1 MSDPVK
7 QAPFEDVL
15 SSIRRLVREETGDPS
30 RRRPRADVRPEEA
43 AEAVHAPQVG
53 PADAPVD
60 SVVDAADAGADRVA
74 AADAAEADKPA
85 ASDPYSEEAKQG
97 LLDSLDMLMG
107 RKGAEP
113 ARREPTFTG
122 SRGRDA
128 ARDDAPGASTDATPS
143 RVMDPARD
151 RPEALV
157 LTPAF
162 RIRPDAAAQEDS
174 AEGKGEDPS
183 AEARADEGSAP
194 VSEVEA
200 KAEAK
205 VEEAAGSDREKAADD
220 DTKGAARRG
229 PPLSA
234 ISIPEFLANRRGR
247 VHDSKKGAPEVA
259 DDDAPAA
266 PKPAAEEK
274 GLPWFRH
281 SRRADD
287 APAAGTP
294 EPAEQAEATP
304 PVDTFYEDEH
314 AQEDSPPRI
323 PSFEAL
329 RGLDRRTAHEAT
341 RDALADVVKAMS
353 QEAAREALER
363 AATGAEASD
372 EGEEIDAGATE
383 AKADEAKADEQ
394 DSDARNA
401 QAWEEAARKVE
412 APLSEAHAKESDK
425 APEEPVAK
433 KAKPLKDTS
442 ENIDRMF
449 AEARAARPDDGPQA
463 PPADA
468 DLFESHRAAKLDE
481 VADFQSD
488 EPEVEPLAPNRL
500 RRVVWAEKEAPLAA
514 TGPAPSE
521 AEELDEVAPSER
533 FGAASEPVMDEEA
546 LRELVAEMVRAE
558 LQGALGERITRNV
571 RKLVRR
577 EIHQMLAAQDFD

>member
-30 RRRPRADVRPEEA
+30 RRRPRVDVRAEEA
-43 AEAVHAPQVG
+43 AEAAHAPQEK

-60 SVVDAADAGADRVA
+60 AVVDASDAEADRVA
-74 AADAAEADKPA
+74 AADADKADRADKVA

-113 ARREPTFTG
+113 VRREPTFTG
-122 SRGRDA
+122 SRRRDA
-128 ARDDAPGASTDATPS
+128 AREDATGASTDATAS

-162 RIRPDAAAQEDS
+162 RIRPEAAAQEDGAEDG
-174 AEGKGEDPS
+174 AEGKGEDRS

-194 VSEVEA
+194 ASKVEA
-200 KAEAK
+200 KTEDT
-205 VEEAAGSDREKAADD
+205 AGSGRERSADD
-220 DTKGAARRG
+220 DAKAAARRG

-259 DDDAPAA
+259 DDDAAPAA

-287 APAAGTP
+287 APAAGTT

-363 AATGAEASD
+363 AATEAEASD
-372 EGEEIDAGATE
+372 EGEEIDAGAT
-383 AKADEAKADEQ
+383 EAKADEQ

-500 RRVVWAEKEAPLAA
+500 RRVVWAEKEAPLAT